1 MGATSYNRAA
11 KFAGYFFVIYYIV
24 GVVGLTLPSTRDTF
38 TGLMPLT
45 LLLSAAILLFFH
57 RKWRSTDAIVLL
69 FIAITGYL
77 IEVLGVL
84 TGHVFGQYAYGDAL
98 GFKLFHTPLIIGL
111 NWMMLTYCVYAIMED
126 TKLFW
131 PLKALTA
138 AVLMVVYDVVME
150 PIAMR
155 LDMWEWPP
163 NSIVPLQ
170 NYQAWFIISLA
181 FLAAMHLAKVKTNNK
196 VAPWLFGVQFAF
208 FLVLNLSLRI
218 V

>member
-1 MGATSYNRAA
+1 MGATTYNKAA
-11 KFAGYFFVIYYIV
+11 KIAGYFFVIYYIV
-24 GVVGLTLPSTRDTF
+24 GLVGLTLPATREMF

-84 TGHVFGQYAYGDAL
+84 TGYVFGVYEYGSAL
-98 GFKLFHTPLIIGL
+98 GFKLFGTPLIIGL
-111 NWMMLTYCVYAIMED
+111 NWMMLTYCVYAILED

-138 AVLMVVYDVVME
+138 AVLMVAYDVVME
-150 PIAMR
+150 PVAMR
-155 LDMWEWPP
+155 LDMWDWPP
-163 NSIVPLQ
+163 NSVVPMQ
-170 NYQAWFIISLA
+170 NYQAWFIISLV
-181 FLAAMHLAKVKTNNK
+181 FLAAMHLAKIKTNNK

-208 FLVLNLSLRI
+208 FLALNLTLRI